1 MSYNFDERLGAL
13 DKEFRFKQSRLV
25 ERALEVEEYEN
36 NRQLYINRSKALQY
50 IILLSDDNTRKLR
63 EYLES
68 IINGALELVFG
79 KHTYRFSLVSDLKRQ
94 HVSLNLLEYKNG
106 EWNTL
111 DIKNQTGDG
120 MGQIIAFLFTVVLT
134 EITNHRMLFVSDEV
148 LGGLHQDAV
157 NMVKRCLR
165 EFDTHNGQFAMIE
178 YTFEDF
184 GRELR
189 LLFDEASE
197 STSIVKS
204 IDHGLEF
211 GEA

>member
-13 DKEFRFKQSRLV
+13 NKELRFKKSRLT
-25 ERALEVEEYEN
+25 ERALELQEYEK

-50 IILLSDDNTRKLR
+50 IILLSDDNTKRLR

-79 KHTYRFSLVSDLKRQ
+79 KNTYRFSLVSDLKRQ

-106 EWNTL
+106 MWNTL

-134 EITNHRMLFVSDEV
+134 EITNHRMFFVSDEV

-157 NMVKRCLR
+157 DMVKRCIR
-165 EFDTHNGQFAMIE
+165 EFDAHGGQFAMIE

-189 LLFDEASE
+189 LKFDAESE
-197 STSIVKS
+197 STSIVKT
-204 IDHGLEF
+204 IDHQLELSV
-211 GEA
+211 

>member
-13 DKEFRFKQSRLV
+13 NKELRFKKSRLT
-25 ERALEVEEYEN
+25 ERALEIEEYEK
-36 NRQLYINRSKALQY
+36 NRQLFFNRSKALQY
-50 IILLSDDNTRKLR
+50 IILLSDDNTKRLR

-79 KHTYRFSLVSDLKRQ
+79 KNTYRFSLVSDLKRQ

-106 EWNTL
+106 MWNTL

-134 EITNHRMLFVSDEV
+134 EITNHRMFFVSDEV

-157 NMVKRCLR
+157 DMVKRCIR
-165 EFDTHNGQFAMIE
+165 EFDAHGGQFAMIE

-189 LLFDEASE
+189 LKFDADSE
-197 STSIVKS
+197 STSIVKT
-204 IDHGLEF
+204 IDHQLELSI
-211 GEA
+211 